1 MTVFDERPTPP
12 PSRRRLRLLVL
23 PALAALAGLGVLL
36 AHSPHGPAQTLRDFR
51 GESPAEP
58 GPNWAMSD
66 ALTVRRDL
74 ILHPGVKLSRAQHS
88 RLVTIVGSPINEQS
102 QSEAL
107 DVLSLAHRAHL
118 LSPPQSAQAQDA
130 ALAVLQTSPGP
141 MVRLESAR
149 LLGHLGSAAS
159 VPALTLLLAD
169 PDPKVQDAARQA
181 LARSKK

>member
-1 MTVFDERPTPP
+1 MHIACVEDNPVNMALVQRIAGMTKHTLVSYSEGEVAQ
-12 PSRRRLRLLVL
+12 LELLN
-23 PALAALAGLGVLL
+23 
-36 AHSPHGPAQTLRDFR
+36 QRF
-51 GESPAEP
+51 
-58 GPNWAMSD
+58 
-66 ALTVRRDL
+66 DL

-88 RLVTIVGSPINEQS
+88 RLVAIVGSPVNEQS

-181 LARSKK
+181 LARSRK